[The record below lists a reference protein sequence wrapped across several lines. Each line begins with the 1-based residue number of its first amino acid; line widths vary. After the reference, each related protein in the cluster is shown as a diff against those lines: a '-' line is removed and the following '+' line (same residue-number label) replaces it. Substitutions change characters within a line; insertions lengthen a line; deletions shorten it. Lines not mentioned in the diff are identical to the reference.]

1 MINAFLD
8 RMFKLA
14 QHGTSVR
21 REVVAG
27 MTTFLTMAY
36 IIFVNPAMLAQAG
49 MDQGAVFVATC
60 LAAAIG
66 SILMGVLANYPIAL
80 APGMGL
86 NAFFT
91 YGVVLGMGH
100 SWQTAL
106 GAVFLS
112 GVIFFLLS
120 IFKVREWI
128 INAIPR
134 TLKLGIAT
142 GIGAFLAM
150 IALQNAGIVVAHPNT
165 LVTLGDLTATKPLL
179 SILGFFA
186 IAALS
191 ARHFHGAVLVTVLAL
206 TAFAVFNGDAT
217 FTGLVA
223 MPPSLAPTFLQMDIA
238 AAFDVAMLS
247 VIFAFLFV
255 DLFDTSGTLLAV
267 TQKAGLADKDGNVPQ
282 LGRALAADS
291 LATVSSA
298 ALGTST
304 TTSYVESA
312 AGVAVGGRTGLTAVV
327 VGLLFAACVFLAP
340 LAAMVPV
347 YATTGAIFYVAVL
360 MLFNLQEI
368 DWHDITEAAPVT
380 VVLLLTPLTFSIAHG
395 IALSFITYTFT
406 KALCGKHRDISLSV
420 WLLTALFV
428 LKIVFL
434 S

>member
-1 MINAFLD
+1 MLE
-8 RMFKLA
+8 KLFHLKD
-14 QHGTSVR
+14 HGTTVK
-21 REVVAG
+21 RELLAG
-27 MTTFLTMAY
+27 LTTFVTMAY
-36 IIFVNPAMLAQAG
+36 IIFVNPAMLAEAG
-49 MDQGAVFVATC
+49 MDHGAVFVATC

-66 SILMGVLANYPIAL
+66 SMLMGLLANYPIAL

-106 GAVFLS
+106 GAVFIG
-112 GVIFFLLS
+112 GVLFLLLS
-120 IFKVREWI
+120 LFKVREWV

-150 IALQNAGIVVAHPNT
+150 IALKNAGIIVAHPAT
-165 LVTLGDLTATKPLL
+165 LVTLGDLTSATPLL
-179 SILGFFA
+179 SIVGFFL
-186 IAALS
+186 IAAAS
-191 ARHFHGAVLVTVLAL
+191 TRGWHAAVLVVVLLL
-206 TAFAVFNGDAT
+206 TAVGLLRGDVHYQ
-217 FTGLVA
+217 GLVA
-223 MPPSLAPTFLQMDIA
+223 MPPSIAPTFLQMDLK
-238 AAFDVAMLS
+238 AAFDLSLVS

-255 DLFDTSGTLLAV
+255 DLFDNSGTLLAV
-267 TQKAGLADKDGNVPQ
+267 TQKAGLADKDGNIER
-282 LGRALAADS
+282 LGPALAADS
-291 LATVSSA
+291 IAAVAGA

-312 AGVAVGGRTGLTAVV
+312 SGVAAGGRTGLTAVV
-327 VGLLFAACVFLAP
+327 VGLLFALCVFVAP

-395 IALSFITYTFT
+395 IALAFITYTLV
-406 KALCGKHRDISLSV
+406 KALCGRAREITASI
-420 WLLTALFV
+420 WILTLLFV
-428 LKIVFL
+428 LKIAFL
-434 S
+434 G

>member
-1 MINAFLD
+1 MLE
-8 RMFKLA
+8 KLFHLKD
-14 QHGTSVR
+14 HGTTVK
-21 REVVAG
+21 RELLAG
-27 MTTFLTMAY
+27 LTTFVTMAY
-36 IIFVNPAMLAQAG
+36 IIFVNPAMLAEAG
-49 MDQGAVFVATC
+49 MDHGAVFVATC

-66 SILMGVLANYPIAL
+66 SMLMGLLANYPIAL

-106 GAVFLS
+106 GAVFIG
-112 GVIFFLLS
+112 GVLFLLLS
-120 IFKVREWI
+120 LFKVREWV

-150 IALQNAGIVVAHPNT
+150 IALKNAGIIVAHPAT
-165 LVTLGDLTATKPLL
+165 LVTLGDLTSATPLL
-179 SILGFFA
+179 SIVGFFL
-186 IAALS
+186 IAAAS
-191 ARHFHGAVLVTVLAL
+191 SRGWHAAVLVVVLLL
-206 TAFAVFNGDAT
+206 TAVGLLRGDVHYQ
-217 FTGLVA
+217 GLVA
-223 MPPSLAPTFLQMDIA
+223 MPPSIAPTFLQMDLK
-238 AAFDVAMLS
+238 AAFDLSLVS

-255 DLFDTSGTLLAV
+255 DLFDNSGTLLAV
-267 TQKAGLADKDGNVPQ
+267 TQKAGLADKDGNIER
-282 LGRALAADS
+282 LGPALAADS
-291 LATVSSA
+291 IAAVAGA

-312 AGVAVGGRTGLTAVV
+312 SGVAAGGRTGLTAVV
-327 VGLLFAACVFLAP
+327 VGLLFALCVFVAP

-395 IALSFITYTFT
+395 IALAFITYTLV
-406 KALCGKHRDISLSV
+406 KAMCGRAREITASI
-420 WLLTALFV
+420 WILTLLFV
-428 LKIVFL
+428 LKIAFL
-434 S
+434 G

>member
-1 MINAFLD
+1 MTFLE
-8 RMFKLA
+8 RWFQLSA
-14 QHGTSVR
+14 HGTSVK
-21 REVVAG
+21 RELLAG
-27 MTTFLTMAY
+27 ATTFFTMAY
-36 IIFVNPAMLAQAG
+36 IIFVNPAMLAETG

-60 LAAAIG
+60 LAAALG
-66 SILMGVLANYPIAL
+66 SLLMGVIANYPIAL

-106 GAVFLS
+106 GAVFIAGILFLVLS
-112 GVIFFLLS
+112 L
-120 IFKVREWI
+120 FKVREWI
-128 INAIPR
+128 IAAIPR

-150 IALQNAGIVVAHPNT
+150 IALKNAGIIVDHPAT
-165 LVTLGDLTATKPLL
+165 LVSLGDLTQATPLF
-179 SILGFFA
+179 SIIGFFL
-186 IAALS
+186 IAALTV
-191 ARHFHGAVLVTVLAL
+191 RGVHGAVLWVVLAL
-206 TAFAVFNGDAT
+206 TALAVFRGDT
-217 FTGLVA
+217 TYQGIVA
-223 MPPSLAPTFLQMDIA
+223 APPSLAPIFMQMDLV
-238 AAFDVAMLS
+238 AAFDTALIS

-255 DLFDTSGTLLAV
+255 DIFDNSGTLLAV
-267 TQKAGLADKDGNVPQ
+267 TQKAGLADADGNVER
-282 LGRALAADS
+282 LGSALAADS
-291 LATVSSA
+291 LAAVGGA
-298 ALGTST
+298 MLGTST

-327 VGLLFAACVFLAP
+327 VAILFALCIFIAP

-368 DWHDITEAAPVT
+368 DWHDLTEAAPVT

-395 IALSFITYTFT
+395 IALAFITYTLC
-406 KALCGKHRDISLSV
+406 KALCGKRHEISWSV
-420 WLLTALFV
+420 WLLTVLFIA
-428 LKIVFL
+428 KIIWL

>member
-1 MINAFLD
+1 MNILD
-8 RMFKLA
+8 RFFKLTA
-14 QHGTSVR
+14 HGTTVK
-21 REVVAG
+21 REVLAG
-27 MTTFLTMAY
+27 ATTFFTMAY
-36 IIFVNPAMLAQAG
+36 IIFVNPAMLAETG

-66 SILMGVLANYPIAL
+66 SVLMGVIANYPIAL

-106 GAVFLS
+106 GAVFIA
-112 GVIFFLLS
+112 GVLFLLLS
-120 IFKVREWI
+120 VFKVREWI
-128 INAIPR
+128 IQAIPR

-150 IALQNAGIVVAHPNT
+150 IALKNAGIIVAHPAT
-165 LVTLGDLTATKPLL
+165 LVTLGDLTQATPLL
-179 SILGFFA
+179 SIIGFFC
-186 IAALS
+186 IAALTV
-191 ARHFHGAVLVTVLAL
+191 RGVRGAVLWVVLAL
-206 TAFAVFNGDAT
+206 TAVAVMRGDT
-217 FTGLVA
+217 QFQGIVA
-223 MPPSLAPTFLQMDIA
+223 APPSLAPTFMQMDIV
-238 AAFDVAMLS
+238 AAFDLAFVS

-255 DLFDTSGTLLAV
+255 DIFDNSGTLLAV
-267 TQKAGLADKDGNVPQ
+267 TQKAGLADADGNVER
-282 LGRALAADS
+282 LGSALAADS
-291 LATVSSA
+291 LAAVAGA

-327 VGLLFAACVFLAP
+327 VGVLFALCIFIAP
-340 LAAMVPV
+340 LAGMVPV

-368 DWHDITEAAPVT
+368 DWHDLTEAAPVT

-395 IALSFITYTFT
+395 IALAFITYTLC
-406 KALCGKHRDISLSV
+406 KALCGKRHEVSLSV
-420 WLLTALFV
+420 WVLTALFV
-428 LKIVFL
+428 AKIVWL
-434 S
+434 G

>member
-1 MINAFLD
+1 MLE
-8 RMFKLA
+8 KLFHLKD
-14 QHGTSVR
+14 HGTTVK
-21 REVVAG
+21 RELLAG
-27 MTTFLTMAY
+27 LTTFVTMAY
-36 IIFVNPAMLAQAG
+36 IIFVNPAMLAEAG
-49 MDQGAVFVATC
+49 MDHGAVFVATC

-66 SILMGVLANYPIAL
+66 SMLMGLLANYPIAL

-106 GAVFLS
+106 GAVFIG
-112 GVIFFLLS
+112 GVLFLLLS
-120 IFKVREWI
+120 LFKVREWV

-150 IALQNAGIVVAHPNT
+150 IALKNAGIIVAHPAT
-165 LVTLGDLTATKPLL
+165 LVTLGDLTSATPLL
-179 SILGFFA
+179 SIVGFFL
-186 IAALS
+186 IAAAS
-191 ARHFHGAVLVTVLAL
+191 SRGWHAAVLVVVLLL
-206 TAFAVFNGDAT
+206 TAVGLLRGDVHYQ
-217 FTGLVA
+217 GLVA
-223 MPPSLAPTFLQMDIA
+223 MPPSIAPTFLQMDLK
-238 AAFDVAMLS
+238 AAFDLSLVS

-255 DLFDTSGTLLAV
+255 DLFDNSGTLLAV
-267 TQKAGLADKDGNVPQ
+267 TQKAGLADKDGNIER
-282 LGRALAADS
+282 LGPALAADS
-291 LATVSSA
+291 IAAVAGA

-312 AGVAVGGRTGLTAVV
+312 SGVAAGGRTGLTAVV
-327 VGLLFAACVFLAP
+327 VGLLFALCVFVAP

-395 IALSFITYTFT
+395 IALAFITYTLV
-406 KALCGKHRDISLSV
+406 KALCGRAREITASI
-420 WLLTALFV
+420 WILTLLFV
-428 LKIVFL
+428 LKIAFL
-434 S
+434 G

>member
-1 MINAFLD
+1 MLGSL
-8 RMFKLA
+8 FKIS
-14 QHGTSVR
+14 QHGSTVR
-21 REVVAG
+21 REILAG
-27 MTTFLTMAY
+27 LTTFVTMAY
-36 IIFVNPAMLAQAG
+36 IIFVNPAMLAEAG

-60 LAAAIG
+60 LAAAVG
-66 SILMGVLANYPIAL
+66 SVLMGLIANYPIAL

-106 GAVFLS
+106 GAVFIAGVLFLILS
-112 GVIFFLLS
+112 V
-120 IFKVREWI
+120 FKVRQWI
-128 INAIPR
+128 INVIPR

-150 IALQNAGIVVAHPNT
+150 IALKNAGIIVAHPAT
-165 LVTLGDLTATKPLL
+165 LVTLGDLTAATPLL
-179 SILGFFA
+179 SILGFFL
-186 IAALS
+186 IAACH
-191 ARHFHGAVLVTVLAL
+191 ARHWHGGVLAVVL
-206 TAFAVFNGDAT
+206 LMTVVALLRGDVVYQ
-217 FTGLVA
+217 GLVA
-223 MPPSLAPTFLQMDIA
+223 MPPSLAPTFMQMDIA

-255 DLFDTSGTLLAV
+255 DIFDNSGTLLAV
-267 TQKAGLADKDGNVPQ
+267 TQKAGLADQDGNVER
-282 LGRALAADS
+282 LGEALTADS
-291 LATVSSA
+291 LAAVAGA

-312 AGVAVGGRTGLTAVV
+312 AGVAAGGRTGLTAVV
-327 VGLLFAACVFLAP
+327 VGLLFALCIFIAP

-395 IALSFITYTFT
+395 IALAFITYTLT
-406 KALCGKHRDISLSV
+406 KVLCGKRHEISWSV
-420 WLLTALFV
+420 ALLTALFV

>member
-1 MINAFLD
+1 MLE
-8 RMFKLA
+8 KLFHLKD
-14 QHGTSVR
+14 HGTTVK
-21 REVVAG
+21 RELLAG
-27 MTTFLTMAY
+27 LTTFVTMAY
-36 IIFVNPAMLAQAG
+36 IIFVNPAMLAEAG
-49 MDQGAVFVATC
+49 MDHGAVFVATC

-66 SILMGVLANYPIAL
+66 SMLMGLLANYPIAL

-106 GAVFLS
+106 GAVFIG
-112 GVIFFLLS
+112 GVLFLLLS
-120 IFKVREWI
+120 LFKVREWV

-150 IALQNAGIVVAHPNT
+150 IALKNAGIIVAHPAT
-165 LVTLGDLTATKPLL
+165 LVTLGDLTSATPLL
-179 SILGFFA
+179 SIVGFFL
-186 IAALS
+186 IAAAS
-191 ARHFHGAVLVTVLAL
+191 SRGWHAAVLVVVLLL
-206 TAFAVFNGDAT
+206 TAVGLLRGDVHYQ
-217 FTGLVA
+217 GLVA
-223 MPPSLAPTFLQMDIA
+223 MPPSIAPTFLQMDLKA
-238 AAFDVAMLS
+238 AVDLSLVS

-255 DLFDTSGTLLAV
+255 DLFDNSGTLLAV
-267 TQKAGLADKDGNVPQ
+267 TQKAGLADKDGNIER
-282 LGRALAADS
+282 LGPALAADS
-291 LATVSSA
+291 IAAVAGA

-312 AGVAVGGRTGLTAVV
+312 SGVAAGGRTGLTAVV
-327 VGLLFAACVFLAP
+327 VGLLFALCVFVAP

-395 IALSFITYTFT
+395 IALAFITYTLV
-406 KALCGKHRDISLSV
+406 KALCGRAREITASI
-420 WLLTALFV
+420 WILTLLFV
-428 LKIVFL
+428 LKIAFL
-434 S
+434 G